1 MTTLAT
7 TSDGNTPL
15 SPEELADL
23 IPNLATKEE
32 LNEWERENILR
43 GREWA
48 VGDRTSPTDMVSDE
62 YVRKLHKKM
71 FDETWKWAGDYRHT
85 EKNIGVSVHEI
96 RERLM
101 ALFGDT
107 RYWIENGTYLP
118 DEIAV
123 RFHHR
128 LVFIHPFPNGNGR
141 HARLIADIIAVKLGR
156 PAFTWGSAN
165 LVKEGEARTTYLEAI
180 RAADDGDIQRLLN
193 FARS

>member
-1 MTTLAT
+1 MTALAT

-15 SPEELADL
+15 SSEELADL

-48 VGDRTSPTDMVSDE
+48 IGDRTSPRDMVSDE

-71 FDETWKWAGDYRHT
+71 FDETWKWAGNYRHT
-85 EKNIGVSVHEI
+85 EKNIGVSVRET

-107 RYWIENGTYLP
+107 RFWIENGTYLP

-141 HARLIADIIAVKLGR
+141 HARLIADIIAMKLRR
-156 PAFTWGSAN
+156 PAFTWGAAN
-165 LVKEGEARTTYLEAI
+165 LVKDGEARTAYLQAI
-180 RAADDGDIQRLLN
+180 KAADNGDIQPLLN

>member
-32 LNEWERENILR
+32 LNEWERENILLA
-43 GREWA
+43 REWA
-48 VGDRTSPTDMVSDE
+48 TSDRTVPLKMASDQ
-62 YVRKLHKKM
+62 YIRKLHKKM
-71 FDETWKWAGDYRHT
+71 FDETWKWAGWYRLT
-85 EKNIGVSVHEI
+85 EKNIGVPVHEI

-101 ALFGDT
+101 ALFGDVH
-107 RYWIENGTYLP
+107 YWIKNRTYSP

-141 HARLIADIIAVKLGR
+141 HARLIADVLIMKLGNS
-156 PAFTWGSAN
+156 AFTWGSTN
-165 LVKEGEARTTYLEAI
+165 LVEEGAARTRYLEAV
-180 RAADDGDIQRLLN
+180 RTADNGEVQPLLQ

>member
-1 MTTLAT
+1 MTILAT
-7 TSDGNTPL
+7 TSDSNTPL

-48 VGDRTSPTDMVSDE
+48 VGDRTSPSDMVSDE
-62 YVRKLHKKM
+62 YVRKLHRKM

-96 RERLM
+96 RDRLM

-107 RYWIENGTYLP
+107 RYWIDNGTYLT

-141 HARLIADIIAVKLGR
+141 HARLIADIIAMKLGR

-180 RAADDGDIQRLLN
+180 RAADDGDIQPLLN

>member
-32 LNEWERENILR
+32 LNEWERENILL

-118 DEIAV
+118 DEIAI

-141 HARLIADIIAVKLGR
+141 HARLIADLIAMKLGR
-156 PAFTWGSAN
+156 SAFTWGSAN
-165 LVKEGEARTTYLEAI
+165 LVKEGEARATYLEAV
-180 RAADDGDIQRLLN
+180 RAADDGDIQPLLN

>member
-1 MTTLAT
+1 MTILAM

-48 VGDRTSPTDMVSDE
+48 VGDRTSPWDMVSDE
-62 YVRKLHKKM
+62 YVRKLHRKM
-71 FDETWKWAGDYRHT
+71 FDETWTWAGDYRHT

-96 RERLM
+96 RERLI

-107 RYWIENGTYLP
+107 RYWIENGTHLT

-141 HARLIADIIAVKLGR
+141 HARLIVDIIAMKLGR

-180 RAADDGDIQRLLN
+180 RAADDGDIQPLLN